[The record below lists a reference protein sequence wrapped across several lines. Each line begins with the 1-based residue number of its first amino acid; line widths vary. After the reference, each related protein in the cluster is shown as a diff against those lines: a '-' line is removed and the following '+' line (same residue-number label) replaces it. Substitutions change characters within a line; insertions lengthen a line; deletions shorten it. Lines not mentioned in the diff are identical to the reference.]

1 MLASGDLLFDL
12 YGAAVSETEQR
23 GVELCMAGR
32 FRFIPLAMQIKNKA
46 AVQACLH
53 QTICFLIY
61 TAQPGFAY
69 LRMIASATFI
79 PSIAADVIPP
89 AYPAPSPHG

>member
-12 YGAAVSETEQR
+12 YGAAVSETEQ
-23 GVELCMAGR
+23 LAWLDDYDSS
-32 FRFIPLAMQIKNKA
+32 PLPCKSKRKA
-46 AVQACLH
+46 ADQACLH
-53 QTICFLIY
+53 QAICFLIY